1 MVGGISGFATATSIN
16 TWYVTLNKPFFNPPN
31 YLFGPV
37 WTTLYILMGVSLYLI
52 LQTPKN
58 ELRKKA
64 ITVFAVQLFLNF
76 WWSFIFFKFQYLGAA
91 LIEIITMW
99 VYILMMII
107 YFRKIHKTAAY
118 LQIPYLLWV
127 SFATLLNA
135 SLWWLNR

>member
-1 MVGGISGFATATSIN
+1 
-16 TWYVTLNKPFFNPPN
+16 
-31 YLFGPV
+31 
-37 WTTLYILMGVSLYLI
+37 
-52 LQTPKN
+52 
-58 ELRKKA
+58 
-64 ITVFAVQLFLNF
+64 VQLFLNF